1 MPPTSS
7 PLKHPPMFKDHL
19 ATIRHKSLHCMNSQA
34 KYVTRSRAQTQ
45 ISYFL
50 KSLLCSLLFKSDS
63 MSLFRVSFSLRSWKS
78 RKQKREDVDCW
89 EGISSDEDTAPVGR
103 QRGGSGRSGRAAWKV
118 RTEENPGNRASGTT
132 AA

>member
-19 ATIRHKSLHCMNSQA
+19 ATIRHESLHCMNSQA
-34 KYVTRSRAQTQ
+34 KYVTCSRAQTQ

-50 KSLLCSLLFKSDS
+50 KNLLCSLLFKSDS

-89 EGISSDEDTAPVGR
+89 EEISSDEDSNSPDTAPHQWG
-103 QRGGSGRSGRAAWKV
+103 GRA
-118 RTEENPGNRASGTT
+118 GTADT
-132 AA
+132 AAGLPGR